1 MSRFDLYRGQGY
13 SDYLLDVQSNFVDFL
28 DSRLVIPIVTQVKMQ
43 DVNPR
48 LHVCVMIDDQPHH
61 TVTNLMGA
69 VRGNSLG
76 RPVGSLAA
84 YEYDIT
90 AAIDFLLQGF

>member
-28 DSRLVIPIVTQVKMQ
+28 DSRLVIPVVTLEKMQ
-43 DVNPR
+43 DINPR
-48 LHVCVMIDDQPHH
+48 LHVPVIIDDQPHH
-61 TVTNLMGA
+61 IITNLMGA
-69 VRGNSLG
+69 VHGTSLG
-76 RPVGSLAA
+76 KPVGSLSA